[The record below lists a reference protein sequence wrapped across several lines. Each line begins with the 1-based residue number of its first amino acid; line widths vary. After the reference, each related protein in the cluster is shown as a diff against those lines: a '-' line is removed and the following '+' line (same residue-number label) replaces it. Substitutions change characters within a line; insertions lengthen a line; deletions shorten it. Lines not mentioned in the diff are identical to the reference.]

1 MHVQVVI
8 QIKLLDVL
16 LVFFY
21 LQEVVLIV
29 LEMLLNVLQLIN
41 ILHVKM
47 ENLLHHH
54 MLLLLHVLLELQML
68 LLDIKLKVEKHKN
81 VKMVISQNLM
91 ELHVIHVDQ
100 MH

>member
-16 LVFFY
+16 LVIFY

-47 ENLLHHH
+47 ENMLHHH
-54 MLLLLHVLLELQML
+54 MLLPLHVVLELQVL
-68 LLDIKLKVEKHKN
+68 LLDIKI
-81 VKMVISQNLM
+81 KMGKDKKI
-91 ELHVIHVDQ
+91 
-100 MH
+100 